1 MFDEKNFTQEN
12 YDKAFLQKQNYI
24 KTTFAEFNIPE
35 LEVFASD
42 YINYRQR
49 AEFRIWHKQEDIF
62 HIMFD
67 ATSNQSKAQ
76 IVRTDS
82 FPPAS
87 KPINKAMLA
96 IIPLIKTNDILR
108 NRLFQIEYLSSTTG
122 ELLISLIYHK
132 KLDDAWLEEAK
143 ILAEKLNAKI
153 VGRSRKQKIVVNDDF
168 VLEKMQIADKQII
181 LKQIENSFTQPNGK
195 VAESMLNW
203 IYTKT
208 QAIKDQLK
216 NTDLLE
222 LYSGNSF
229 FSLALTESFSK
240 ILNAEISKT
249 STAAAEYNIREN
261 DCKNLIALN
270 AKSEDIAFLLSASHN
285 AKNSISLENAKKSDD
300 LKNLENLENLE
311 SLEDLENLE
320 NTEPRAIEVLQEQT
334 QADFNKQNEK
344 EKKAM
349 ALELAKKAVNLADYN
364 FSSLL
369 VDPPRKGLDDLTLK
383 EAQKFDYVFYISCN
397 PETLKQN
404 LLELTK
410 THKIE
415 SMAFFDQ
422 FPYTHHAELGL
433 VLKKA

>member
-87 KPINKAMLA
+87 KPINKAMLT

-168 VLEKMQIADKQII
+168 VLEKMQVADKQII

-311 SLEDLENLE
+311 
-320 NTEPRAIEVLQEQT
+320 NTKLSAIEVLQEQA

-383 EAQKFDYVFYISCN
+383 EAQKFDYIFYISCN

>member
-67 ATSNQSKAQ
+67 TTSNQSKAQ

-168 VLEKMQIADKQII
+168 VLEKMQIADKKII

-203 IYTKT
+203 IYIKT

-311 SLEDLENLE
+311 SLENLE
-320 NTEPRAIEVLQEQT
+320 NTKLSAIEVLQEQT

-383 EAQKFDYVFYISCN
+383 ETQKFDYIFYISCN

>member
-87 KPINKAMLA
+87 KPINKAMLT

-168 VLEKMQIADKQII
+168 VLEKMQVADKQII

-311 SLEDLENLE
+311 
-320 NTEPRAIEVLQEQT
+320 NTEPSAIEVLQEQT

-349 ALELAKKAVNLADYN
+349 ALELAKKSVNLADYN

-383 EAQKFDYVFYISCN
+383 EAQKFDYIFYISCN